1 MLLVLMLT
9 SQEETSLRRKKK
21 PARAKKEKLKLLT
34 EILQIMVRA
43 GTCSV
48 RYEFTRRSHLRFIRQ
63 PKLKPHLHEQVFFD
77 KEKLLV

>member
-9 SQEETSLRRKKK
+9 SQEETSSQTARY
-21 PARAKKEKLKLLT
+21 RAKKEKLKLLT
-34 EILQIMVRA
+34 EILQIMVVHA

>member
-9 SQEETSLRRKKK
+9 SQEETSSQTARY
-21 PARAKKEKLKLLT
+21 RAKKEKLKLLT